1 VVLCREDADE
11 DTRELSVDMRELM
24 LLIRGNKK
32 LTLET
37 ASSTREA
44 LRFHPQLCR
53 SVRRTVTTAGAW
65 TLTRVKATCC
75 GGATI
80 ARLGAD
86 LVLVNIR

>member
-1 VVLCREDADE
+1 VVLCREDTDE
-11 DTRELSVDMRELM
+11 DTLELSADMLELM
-24 LLIRGNKK
+24 LIRGNKK

-80 ARLGAD
+80 ARLGAE
-86 LVLVNIR
+86 LPLVNIR